1 MGEWEQRNRKL
12 AGLREEL
19 QRSPANLDLANRY
32 WHALAGDMAK
42 NESDYRSGRYVI
54 EAYREAALVSKE
66 GVEAFACAYREL
78 FDISGESPRTAFFDE
93 PLVLSLKAKLPEMAE
108 TDRRNV
114 EWILHSIGSQMRKVD
129 E

>member
-12 AGLREEL
+12 AALREAL

-32 WHALAGDMAK
+32 WRALAGDRAK
-42 NESDYRSGRYVI
+42 NEADYRSGRDVI
-54 EAYREAALVSKE
+54 DAYREAALLSKE
-66 GVEAFACAYREL
+66 GVEAFACAYQEL
-78 FDISGESPRTAFFDE
+78 FQISGETPRMTFFDE

-114 EWILHSIGSQMRKVD
+114 EWILHSIGSQIRKVN

>member
-12 AGLREEL
+12 AALREEL

-32 WHALAGDMAK
+32 WRALAGDRAK
-42 NESDYRSGRYVI
+42 NEADYRSGRDVT
-54 EAYREAALVSKE
+54 EAYREAALLSKE
-66 GVEAFACAYREL
+66 GVEAFARAYQDL
-78 FDISGESPRTAFFDE
+78 FHISGEIPRMAFFDE
-93 PLVLSLKAKLPEMAE
+93 PLVLSLKAKLPQMAE

-114 EWILHSIGSQMRKVD
+114 EWILHSIGSQMRKVN

>member
-1 MGEWEQRNRKL
+1 MGDWERRNRKL

-32 WHALAGDMAK
+32 WRALAGDGAK
-42 NESDYRSGRYVI
+42 NEADYRSGGYVI
-54 EAYREAALVSKE
+54 EAYREAALQSKE
-66 GVEAFACAYREL
+66 GVEAFACAYRDL
-78 FDISGESPRTAFFDE
+78 FDISGESPRSAFFDE
-93 PLVLSLKAKLPEMAE
+93 PLVLSLRATLPEMAE

-114 EWILHSIGSQMRKVD
+114 EWILHSIGSQMRKAD

>member
-1 MGEWEQRNRKL
+1 MGDWEQRNLKL

-32 WHALAGDMAK
+32 WRALAGDGAK
-42 NESDYRSGRYVI
+42 NEADYRSGGYVI
-54 EAYREAALVSKE
+54 EAYREAALLSKE

-78 FDISGESPRTAFFDE
+78 FDISGESPRMPFFDE
-93 PLVLSLKAKLPEMAE
+93 PLVQSLKAKLPEMAE

-114 EWILHSIGSQMRKVD
+114 EWILHSVGSQMRKVD